1 MTPFGITTSFKFPKQ
16 EKESIAI
23 LLKLF
28 VFIFN
33 LFTTLQLKKALA
45 PILLTLLGIVTFVKF
60 LHPLKALSP
69 ILLLFLQFLNWYNG
83 RRHY

>member
-33 LFTTLQLKKALA
+33 LFTTLQLKKALV